1 MHIFGLIVSYSLRN
15 LTVSDPNTQYNKKR
29 REYIHLMK
37 PVAFT
42 ISLTTF
48 SRPVVV
54 LAGFG
59 NLPGDM
65 VYFYTKQFFS
75 IILHPENL

>member
-1 MHIFGLIVSYSLRN
+1 
-15 LTVSDPNTQYNKKR
+15 
-29 REYIHLMK
+29 MK

-65 VYFYTKQFFS
+65 VYFYSKQFFS